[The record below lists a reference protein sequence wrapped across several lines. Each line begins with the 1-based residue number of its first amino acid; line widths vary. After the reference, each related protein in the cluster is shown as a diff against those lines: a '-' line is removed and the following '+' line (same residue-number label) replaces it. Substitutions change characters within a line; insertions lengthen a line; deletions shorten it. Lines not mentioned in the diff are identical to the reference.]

1 MPKFK
6 YVAEDANGKKKKGT
20 VEASNEQ
27 AATSK
32 ISQRGLFP
40 IELTKVEVNKKV
52 KTKKSGAPKV
62 KGKGFSLSFGKPKM
76 KTKALTVFTRQLA
89 TLIGAG
95 LPLLRALKTLERQSA
110 NAPASFAIISD
121 IAETVEGG
129 AGFAEALGNHPKTFD
144 RLYVNMVKAGEASG
158 NLEEVLERLAEF
170 KEKAARISTKIK
182 SASMYPAVVFS
193 VATLITVGLMLFIV
207 PKFQQIFADMLGKD
221 EPLPPLT
228 QMVVDISEFMQSHYI
243 VILLVVVFVVIGFQL
258 FKKTSGGEYFLHG
271 LVLKLPGVKTLVIK
285 SNVGRFCRTLGT
297 LQKSGVSILQS
308 LKIVHDT
315 TVNRV
320 LAKDIAHIQAEV
332 TEGEPIVKPM
342 SQSKIFDNMVVSMV
356 EVGEETGELPE
367 MLLRVANN
375 YDEEVDAAVDGLIS
389 MIEPLLIVFL
399 AVVVGTIVIAMFMP
413 LVSLIE
419 NL

>member
-6 YVAEDANGKKKKGT
+6 YVAEDASGKKKKGT
-20 VEASNEQ
+20 VEANNEQ
-27 AATSK
+27 SATAK

-40 IELTKVEVNKKV
+40 LEVVKVEENKKV

-62 KGKGFSLSFGKPKM
+62 KGKGFTFSFGKPKM

-110 NAPASFAIISD
+110 NAPASFAIITD

-129 AGFAEALGNHPKTFD
+129 SGFAEALGNHPKTFD

-182 SASMYPAVVFS
+182 SASMYPAVVFT
-193 VATLITVGLMLFIV
+193 VATVITVGLMLFIV
-207 PKFQQIFADMLGKD
+207 PKFQQIFADMLGKN

-228 QMVVDISEFMQSHYI
+228 QAVVNASEFMQNHYI
-243 VILLVVVFVVIGFQL
+243 IILGVILLVVIGFQL

-271 LVLKLPGVKTLVIK
+271 LVLKIPG
-285 SNVGRFCRTLGT
+285 
-297 LQKSGVSILQS
+297 
-308 LKIVHDT
+308 
-315 TVNRV
+315 
-320 LAKDIAHIQAEV
+320 
-332 TEGEPIVKPM
+332 
-342 SQSKIFDNMVVSMV
+342 
-356 EVGEETGELPE
+356 
-367 MLLRVANN
+367 
-375 YDEEVDAAVDGLIS
+375 
-389 MIEPLLIVFL
+389 
-399 AVVVGTIVIAMFMP
+399 
-413 LVSLIE
+413 
-419 NL
+419 